1 MPRFD
6 WFMGVWVY
14 RCMYGCM
21 DAWMYGCCMDVYIY
35 GRMGAWYGAEE
46 REVDSGDFF
55 WLVGLFVCCYAITP
69 HPKL

>member
-1 MPRFD
+1 
-6 WFMGVWVY
+6 
-14 RCMYGCM
+14 
-21 DAWMYGCCMDVYIY
+21 MYGCCMDVYIY